1 MVADPP
7 GRPAHL
13 SEHGGVLAG
22 VSEGVDVP
30 GYAGASTRPEGV
42 IEEAQAEGHL
52 VDDGTVVGGGLIT
65 HTPPAVHKLQ
75 PAWERERE
83 GEGEGERE
91 RFGVILLFYIPINF
105 ILHFPS
111 RHCLF
116 FHCFRL
122 KCLFYMRLQLF

>member
-83 GEGEGERE
+83 GEGERE
-91 RFGVILLFYIPINF
+91 RALWCYITILYSN
-105 ILHFPS
+105 
-111 RHCLF
+111 
-116 FHCFRL
+116 
-122 KCLFYMRLQLF
+122 